1 MSEHKLPPARHEA
14 SDVPPSFIVAGLAS
28 TLVLLLLCTMLA
40 FWLFPNAAIDRRLT
54 LPLPEFPPPRLQVD
68 TRADMDAFLQKET
81 EQLNSS
87 GWIDRAHGIA
97 HIPIGEAMRRIAAQG
112 IPDWPA
118 ATQTDR

>member
-1 MSEHKLPPARHEA
+1 
-14 SDVPPSFIVAGLAS
+14 
-28 TLVLLLLCTMLA
+28 
-40 FWLFPNAAIDRRLT
+40 
-54 LPLPEFPPPRLQVD
+54 
-68 TRADMDAFLQKET
+68 MDAFLQKET